1 MKKKRKMKSTLKV
14 QFKVSI
20 CLATQDSQ
28 YTDRDFFTSEAA
40 EGDES
45 PRRATDHQ
53 RFDRRQQELT
63 DADLAR
69 LAEDYQ
75 KRYKQSHA
83 AIPYNG
89 DMNTIPQRLLMPSV
103 EDASLWQVKCRV
115 SLL

>member
-1 MKKKRKMKSTLKV
+1 L
-14 QFKVSI
+14 QFD
-20 CLATQDSQ
+20 CAPQDKHH
-28 YTDRDFFTSEAA
+28 TDRDFITEGA
-40 EGDES
+40 EGDEI

-75 KRYKQSHA
+75 QRYKQSHA

-115 SLL
+115 GKFGAQ